1 MRERSGI
8 LLPRIAPRSFEDLAE
23 RDPFIAR
30 QKVRRR
36 LRRSVARHRSL
47 PILLGAGL
55 FLGALAG
62 CGPIALHW
70 LSTSPRFAVTRVEV
84 RGAARLAGQELLAAA
99 GIPPGQNIFRLN
111 PEAVALR
118 LETVPGVRRAQVIR
132 ELPDRVTLVVE
143 ERQPF
148 TLVSMDGRLHWLD
161 EEGTLL
167 APEPR
172 AVAPGLPL
180 LSGLSPEEFGSDR
193 APASERAVLAIG
205 LLRALLRSGS
215 PLLPRL
221 SEIVA
226 GRSDGWVF
234 YTMEGTEIRLGSE
247 EWEERLVRLEGLL
260 DQITSRKE
268 PVEYVDL
275 RFKDLV
281 VFKPR
286 VQ

>member
-8 LLPRIAPRSFEDLAE
+8 LIPRIAHGSFEDLAE

-30 QKVRRR
+30 QRVRRR

-47 PILLGAGL
+47 PRLLGAGL
-55 FLGALAG
+55 CLAALAA
-62 CGPIALHW
+62 CGAVFGHW
-70 LSTSPRFAVTRVEV
+70 LSTSPRFAVARVEV
-84 RGAARLAGQELLAAA
+84 RGAARLAGPELLAAA
-99 GIPPGQNIFRLN
+99 GIPPGQNLFRVN
-111 PEAVALR
+111 PETVAAR
-118 LETVPGVRRAQVIR
+118 LEEVSGVRRAQVIR

-148 TLVSMDGRLHWLD
+148 TLTSMGGRLHWLD
-161 EEGTLL
+161 EEGALL

-180 LSGLSPEEFGSDR
+180 LSGLSPEELGSGRTPASDR
-193 APASERAVLAIG
+193 AVAAIG

-215 PLLPRL
+215 PLLQRL
-221 SEIVA
+221 SEIDA
-226 GRSDGWVF
+226 GGSDGWVF
-234 YTMEGTEIRLGSE
+234 YTVEGTEIRMGSG
-247 EWEERLVRLEGLL
+247 EWEERLARLEGLL
-260 DQITSRKE
+260 DQISSRNE

-286 VQ
+286 VR

>member
-1 MRERSGI
+1 MREHSGI
-8 LLPRIAPRSFEDLAE
+8 LLPRITHGSFEDLAE

-30 QKVRRR
+30 QRVRRR
-36 LRRSVARHRSL
+36 LRRSVARHRRL
-47 PILLGAGL
+47 PMFLGAGL
-55 FLGALAG
+55 CLLALAA
-62 CGPIALHW
+62 CGPIVLHW
-70 LSTSPRFAVTRVEV
+70 LFTSPRFAVARVEV

-99 GIPPGQNIFRLN
+99 GIPPGQNLFRLN
-111 PEAVALR
+111 PETVALR

-148 TLVSMDGRLHWLD
+148 TLASMGGRLHWLD

-167 APEPR
+167 ALEPR
-172 AVAPGLPL
+172 AVVPRLPL
-180 LSGLSPEEFGSDR
+180 LSGLSPEEFGSGR

-221 SEIVA
+221 SEIDA
-226 GRSDGWVF
+226 GRSDGWVL
-234 YTMEGTEIRLGSE
+234 YTVGGTEIRLGSG

-260 DQITSRKE
+260 DHISSRRE

-286 VQ
+286 SQ